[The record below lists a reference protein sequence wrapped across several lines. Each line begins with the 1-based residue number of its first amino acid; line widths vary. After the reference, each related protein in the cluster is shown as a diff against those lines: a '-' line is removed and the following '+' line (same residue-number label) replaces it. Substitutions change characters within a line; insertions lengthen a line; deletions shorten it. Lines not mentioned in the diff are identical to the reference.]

1 MKLKGLLILLCIL
14 IIIGTFFYYYEIRGT
29 KIREQEKELKEKL
42 YSFSPDD
49 VSKIELIDPLNK
61 ITLIKEKNLWKIT
74 QPINTDA
81 EQDTISTFLDNIKNV
96 KIQKE
101 LKVNKNKLE
110 EFGLK
115 PGKEIIKLYKHNQLI
130 ADLTLGN
137 QTPSYG
143 NIYLY
148 EAIQNKIFLSS
159 SSLEEDLKFDLYK
172 LREKRITNFKSEN
185 VKAFTILSNNK
196 EETRCEIQ
204 NDSWYVTKPK
214 HVLANNIKI
223 SSFLATMEYLKAESF
238 EDKATSLSDFKLDNP
253 DYLVSIV
260 IDDKGTEQKISIS
273 AMNNNDIYAA
283 VNGKPPIVKISS
295 NIYENLKKGWTQ
307 FRENRPLAYNSF
319 NVIRIILNNK
329 GKIFELVKDTKEDKW
344 TMVKPAKAEADTTKV
359 NQFLWSFDIADAND
373 IIEYTTDL
381 HQYEFDKSN
390 LSLTVYELENEQ
402 PIEKTMI
409 VGKHD
414 TENKKV
420 YVLNKQKQA
429 IFVVPD
435 VLITLMNKNAKDFL
449 KTEKP
454 KETEKKN

>member
-1 MKLKGLLILLCIL
+1 
-14 IIIGTFFYYYEIRGT
+14 
-29 KIREQEKELKEKL
+29 
-42 YSFSPDD
+42 
-49 VSKIELIDPLNK
+49 
-61 ITLIKEKNLWKIT
+61 
-74 QPINTDA
+74 
-81 EQDTISTFLDNIKNV
+81 
-96 KIQKE
+96 
-101 LKVNKNKLE
+101 
-110 EFGLK
+110 
-115 PGKEIIKLYKHNQLI
+115 
-130 ADLTLGN
+130 
-137 QTPSYG
+137 
-143 NIYLY
+143 
-148 EAIQNKIFLSS
+148 
-159 SSLEEDLKFDLYK
+159 
-172 LREKRITNFKSEN
+172 
-185 VKAFTILSNNK
+185 
-196 EETRCEIQ
+196 
-204 NDSWYVTKPK
+204 
-214 HVLANNIKI
+214 
-223 SSFLATMEYLKAESF
+223 
-238 EDKATSLSDFKLDNP
+238 
-253 DYLVSIV
+253 
-260 IDDKGTEQKISIS
+260 
-273 AMNNNDIYAA
+273 MNNNDIYAA

>member
-115 PGKEIIKLYKHNQLI
+115 LGKEIIKLYKHNQLI

-307 FRENRPLAYNSF
+307 FRENRPLAFNSF